1 MSIDFAQ
8 PLMLLMLLVLP
19 LLIVLHR
26 ASRNTLPLRRR
37 RLVLGVRLLVMTL
50 LVLAVAEPRLYTT
63 ADRVAVAFLS
73 DVSDSTGMEGR
84 DRQLN
89 WIRQA
94 LQSAGDRDESMII
107 AFGADTAIER
117 PLSNSRDV
125 SPLSSVVDAS
135 RTNLAGA
142 VRLALAALPTDRLR
156 KIVLLSDGNEN
167 LDSVAEQGR
176 IAATAHVPISVV
188 PLGTR
193 SSPEML
199 VRSLETPSFIREGEN
214 FSASVSI
221 ESTIDGTARLHLI
234 SDGKLISTQDVEV
247 TPGNNTFVLPQ
258 EPQAQGFHLFRIQ
271 LEASEDTYPQ
281 NNEAGSYTVVAG
293 RPRVLIIEGESGETR
308 YLAEALRSAGLT
320 TDVKAIGET
329 AIDAAV
335 LRGYESVVL
344 ANVPANRLTLPQMR
358 SISSYVQ
365 NLGGGLV
372 VVGGERS
379 YGVGRYG
386 RTPLEEALP
395 VRMDLRGRT
404 LTASVAMVL
413 VIDVSGSMA
422 GGPGASK
429 MDLAKEAAIRA
440 TEFLGE
446 QDQLG
451 ILAFDDSNKWLQEPT
466 FLTDPQAVQ
475 VLIGTLSPGGGTS
488 IFPAAEAA
496 YFSLLPLEAKVKHI
510 ILLTDGLST
519 GGDYDTLTSNMR
531 AQQITLSTV
540 AVGSDA
546 DYNLLRRLAEMG
558 NGRYYEG
565 NDPFDLPQI
574 VVKETQEVA
583 RAAIVEEEFRP
594 LQVGAS
600 PIMEGVD
607 PTQLPTLRGYV
618 STTPKPSS
626 QIVLVS
632 KLGDPLLSEWQ
643 YGLGRV
649 VAWTS
654 DAKNRWSSDWVGW
667 PDFNRFWAQMVK
679 RTLPVP
685 IDRNTAITVNPEQ
698 GAVRITVDSST
709 DDKSYLNFLNT
720 HAVVVRPDQ
729 TQVDVNLP
737 QVAPGRYEARVPVN
751 QEGAHFLN
759 VVQQDQAG
767 QLLGSRPAGFVIPY
781 SPEYRD
787 LRTNPELLTQLARAS
802 GGKVIGDPSESFAI
816 EQASAGQPRE
826 LWPWMLAISALLFMF
841 DIAARRLRL
850 AFVDVQRGWVLA
862 QDRWRDTREA
872 RSRDVGARLFRARTR
887 GNASIPTLH
896 GPEGEITTGDASAES
911 GASPSPSALGSRLLD
926 AKRRAGGKSS

>member
-1 MSIDFAQ
+1 MTIDFAQ

-19 LLIVLHR
+19 VMVALHR
-26 ASRNTLPLRRR
+26 VSRNTLPLRRR

-50 LVLAVAEPRLYTT
+50 LVLSVAEPRLYTR
-63 ADRVAVAFLS
+63 ADRVAVAFLT
-73 DVSDSTGMEGR
+73 DVSDSTGAEGR
-84 DRQLN
+84 DRELN

-117 PLSNSRDV
+117 PLSSSRDV
-125 SPLSSVVDAS
+125 SSLSSVVDAS

-176 IAATAHVPISVV
+176 IAATARVPISVV
-188 PLGTR
+188 PLGAR
-193 SSPEML
+193 SAPEML

-221 ESTIDGTARLHLI
+221 ESTIDGIARLHLI
-234 SDGKLISTQDVEV
+234 SDGKLLSTQDIDV
-247 TPGNNTFVLPQ
+247 TVGSNTFVLPQ
-258 EPQAQGFHLFRIQ
+258 EPQAQGFHLFRVQ
-271 LEASEDTYPQ
+271 LEASDDTYPQ

-293 RPRVLIIEGESGETR
+293 RPRVLVIESEPGETR
-308 YLAEALRSAGLT
+308 YLADALRSAGLT
-320 TDVKAIGET
+320 TDVKAVGET
-329 AIDAAV
+329 AIDAAI

-358 SISSYVQ
+358 SIQSYVQ

-404 LTASVAMVL
+404 LSASVAMVL
-413 VIDVSGSMA
+413 TIDVSGSMA

-488 IFPAAEAA
+488 IYPAVEAA
-496 YFSLLPLEAKVKHI
+496 YFSLVPLEAKVKHI

-519 GGDYDTLTSNMR
+519 GGDYETLTNNMR
-531 AQQITLSTV
+531 GQQITLSTV

-594 LQVGAS
+594 LQVGSS

-626 QIVLVS
+626 QIILVS

-654 DAKNRWSSDWVGW
+654 DAKNRWSTDWVGW

-698 GAVRITVDSST
+698 GAVRISVDSST
-709 DDKSYLNFLNT
+709 EDKSYLNFLNT

-751 QEGAHFLN
+751 QEGAHFIN
-759 VVQQDQAG
+759 VVQQDQNG
-767 QLLGSRPAGFVIPY
+767 QLLGARPAGFVIPY

-787 LRTNPELLTQLARAS
+787 LRPNPDLLAQLARAS
-802 GGKVIGDPSESFAI
+802 GGKVLGEPSEAFAI

-826 LWPWMLAISALLFMF
+826 LWPWLLTIAAILFMF

-850 AFVDVQRGWVLA
+850 AFVDVQRGWVIA

-872 RSRDVGARLFRARTR
+872 GTLDVGARLFRARTR

-896 GPEGEITTGDASAES
+896 GPEGETTNDTAAE
-911 GASPSPSALGSRLLD
+911 GRASPSSSALGSRLLD

>member
-1 MSIDFAQ
+1 MTIDFAQ
-8 PLMLLMLLVLP
+8 PLMLILLLVLP
-19 LLIVLHR
+19 VLVLLHR

-37 RLVLGVRLLVMTL
+37 RLVLAARLAVTTL
-50 LVLAVAEPRLYTT
+50 LVLAVAEPRLFTR
-63 ADRVAVAFLS
+63 ADRVAVAFLT
-73 DVSDSTGMEGR
+73 DASDSTGADGR
-84 DRQLN
+84 ERQIQWL
-89 WIRQA
+89 RQA
-94 LQSAGDRDESMII
+94 FQAAGDRDEAMII

-117 PLSNSRDV
+117 PLSSARDL
-125 SPLSSVVDAS
+125 SSLSSVVDSS

-167 LDSVAEQGR
+167 MESVLEQ
-176 IAATAHVPISVV
+176 AKVATSARVPISVL
-188 PLGTR
+188 PLGAR
-193 SSPEML
+193 LSPEIL

-221 ESTIDGTARLHLI
+221 ESTTDGPARLHLI
-234 SDGKLISTQDVEV
+234 SDGKLVSTSDVEI
-247 TPGNNTFVLPQ
+247 TTGSNTFVLPQ
-258 EPQAQGFHLFRIQ
+258 EPQTQGFHLFRVQ
-271 LEASEDTYPQ
+271 LETPNDTYSQ

-293 RPRVLIIEGESGETR
+293 RPRVLVLEGEAGETR
-308 YLAEALRSAGLT
+308 YLADALRSAGLT
-320 TDVKAIGET
+320 TDVRVVGET
-329 AIDAAV
+329 AIDSQI

-404 LTASVAMVL
+404 LTASVALNL

-451 ILAFDDSNKWLQEPT
+451 ILAFDDSNKWLQEPN

-488 IFPAAEAA
+488 IFPAVESA
-496 YFSLLPLEAKVKHI
+496 YFSLVPLDAKVKHI

-519 GGDYDTLTSNMR
+519 GGDYDTLTNNMR
-531 AQQITLSTV
+531 AQQVTLSTV
-540 AVGSDA
+540 AIGSDA
-546 DYNLLRRLAEMG
+546 DFNLLRRLADLG

-565 NDPFDLPQI
+565 NDPFDLPQL

-594 LQVGAS
+594 LQVGSS

-607 PTQLPTLRGYV
+607 PTLFPSLRGYV

-654 DAKNRWSSDWVGW
+654 DAKNRWATDWVGW

-685 IDRNTAITVNPEQ
+685 IDRNTAITIHPEQ

-709 DDKSYLNFLNT
+709 DDKSYLNFLTT
-720 HAVVVRPDQ
+720 HAVVVSPDQ
-729 TQVDVNLP
+729 THVDVPLP
-737 QVAPGRYEARVPVN
+737 QVAPGRYETRVTVT
-751 QEGAHFLN
+751 QEGAHFIN
-759 VVQQDQAG
+759 VVQQDPSG
-767 QLLGSRPAGFVIPY
+767 QLLGGRPAGFVVPY

-787 LRTNPELLTQLARAS
+787 LRTNPDLLTQLARAT
-802 GGKVIGDPSESFAI
+802 GGKVLIEPAEAFAI

-826 LWPWMLAISALLFMF
+826 LWPWLLALAALLFMF

-850 AFVDVQRGWVLA
+850 AFVDVQRGWVMA
-862 QDRWRDTREA
+862 QEQWRDRGNN
-872 RSRDVGARLFRARTR
+872 RSREVGAQLFRARTR
-887 GNASIPTLH
+887 GNSSIPTLH
-896 GPEGEITTGDASAES
+896 GPEDGSPPAGGTGSTEPIASS
-911 GASPSPSALGSRLLD
+911 SSLGSRLLD
-926 AKRRAGGKSS
+926 AKRRAGGKY